1 MNWNQVKQQW
11 PMVEIAVKRTWGR
24 IDEADLSM
32 IHGERDL
39 FTRILAQRYGYV
51 EAVAQQKVDDFVAG
65 LQPTHRKQISL
76 TWFRWL
82 LQKCWGQV
90 HVSGRR

>member
-11 PMVEIAVKRTWGR
+11 PMVAIAVKQTWGR

-32 IHGERDL
+32 IHGDRDS

-51 EAVAQQKVDDFVAG
+51 EAVAQQKVDNFVAE
-65 LQPTHRKQISL
+65 LQPACRERMGL
-76 TWFRWL
+76 NWVRRL
-82 LQKCWGQV
+82 LQKCWGQF

>member
-24 IDEADLSM
+24 IDESDLSM
-32 IHGERDL
+32 IRGERDS

-51 EAVAQQKVDDFVAG
+51 ETVAQQKVDTFVAG
-65 LQPTHRKQISL
+65 LQPTRRKRISL
-76 TWFRWL
+76 TWFHRL
-82 LQKCWGQV
+82 LQKCWGQF